1 MFLDRFLTNEL
12 AIYQRQLG
20 EQFSAT
26 TYFFY
31 QMRAKEIIH
40 SILSKAKINNLQNY
54 SVIKQEA
61 DKIRE
66 Y

>member
-40 SILSKAKINNLQNY
+40 SILSEAKTYNLQNY

-66 Y
+66 F

>member
-20 EQFSAT
+20 EQFIGT

-31 QMRAKEIIH
+31 QMRAKEIVYRT
-40 SILSKAKINNLQNY
+40 LSEANTNNLQNY